1 MCKRYNRNEFTTPN
15 IILCE
20 GADTT
25 FFVINYLEYLKNT
38 EKDFEAFFAF
48 DFFGN
53 ENLPNFLEEIKR
65 YSSYDMVKSI
75 LILRDSELSF
85 SSSVQSVKSAL
96 SKNGYPVPS
105 SSNEIAEDK
114 NISVAFSLF
123 PSLSRIEKNGTLEDL
138 IINNL
143 TEINVESVLND
154 VDSFLSR
161 LQKKDRRFTWLHKS
175 RLYTYFSVTD
185 NYIALKLGE
194 ATKAGAFNFNCEEMK
209 SLKDL
214 LIAIKR

>member
-1 MCKRYNRNEFTTPN
+1 MCKRRNRNEFTTSN

-25 FFVINYLEYLKNT
+25 FFTIYYLEYLQNT

-48 DFFGN
+48 DFLGN
-53 ENLPNFLEEIKR
+53 ENLPNFLDEIKR
-65 YSSYDMVKSI
+65 YSNYDKVKSI

-85 SSSVQSVKSAL
+85 NSSVQSVKSAL

-105 SSNEIAEDK
+105 STNEIAEDE

-123 PSLSRIEKNGTLEDL
+123 PSLSKIEKSGTLEDL

-143 TEINVESVLND
+143 TEIDVEPVLND
-154 VDSFLSR
+154 VDGFLTGLQENNRR
-161 LQKKDRRFTWLHKS
+161 LTWLHKS

-185 NYIALKLGE
+185 NYITLKLGE
-194 ATKAGAFNFNCEEMK
+194 ATKAGAFNFECEEMK
-209 SLKDL
+209 SLKEL
-214 LIAIKR
+214 LIAIRQ